1 MSGSVSLFC
10 CARYVRNVRPVTKP
24 RVSRPLSPARAV
36 VAGLLSVAALATG
49 LAVASPAQAAAAGSG
64 TLRALVSDLSV
75 ATEDRT
81 GYDRDL
87 FKLWIDA
94 DGNGCDT
101 REEVLIEESTTSP
114 STGSGCAVT
123 GTWFSYYDEETWTA
137 PGDVDIDHVV
147 PLAEVWDSGG
157 SDWTAAH
164 REDYANDLTDDR
176 TLVAVTDN
184 VNQSKGD
191 QDPAEWMPPS
201 ASATCEYVDTWVAV
215 KSRWSLEV
223 DSAEK
228 SALTSLAADCPNV
241 TISWTTPPTG

>member
-1 MSGSVSLFC
+1 
-10 CARYVRNVRPVTKP
+10 VRPVTTSP
-24 RVSRPLSPARAV
+24 VLLSPVRPPTARHRRRSLAV
-36 VAGLLSVAALATG
+36 VVALAVLAAGLV
-49 LAVASPAQAAAAGSG
+49 VASPARAAAAGSG
-64 TLRALVSDLSV
+64 TLTDLVADLPV

-87 FKLWIDA
+87 FRLWIDA

-101 REEVLIEESTTSP
+101 REEVLIAESTTTP
-114 STGSGCAVT
+114 STGSGCAVS

-137 PGDVDIDHVV
+137 SGDVDIDHVV

-157 SDWTAAH
+157 SDWSPQH

-201 ASATCEYVDTWVAV
+201 SSATCEYVDTWVAV
-215 KSRWSLEV
+215 KSRWGLTV
-223 DSAEK
+223 DTAEK
-228 SALTSLAADCPNV
+228 DALASLAADCPDV
-241 TISWTTPPTG
+241 TISWDPPPSS